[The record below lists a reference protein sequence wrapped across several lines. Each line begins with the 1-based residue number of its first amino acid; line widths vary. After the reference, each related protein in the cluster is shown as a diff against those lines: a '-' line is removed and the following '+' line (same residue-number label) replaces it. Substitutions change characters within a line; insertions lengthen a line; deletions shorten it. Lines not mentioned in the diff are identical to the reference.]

1 MNKILLA
8 IALSILLVC
17 AAAIPFLLRKS
28 QPEPALPQEEEEA
41 PAEFTSQP
49 VQPPKREES
58 KEKEETEE
66 RDTPYDPEE
75 EPLDFRGNTILQ
87 VYSLDGDGY
96 RYHPVIGRSVIE
108 KIARLLEDYEPEYT
122 PSENM
127 VGFLI
132 FTDGD
137 KYACYLDAE
146 RMDIDAVYSQL
157 VDISEECNA
166 NAAGAVKWLVYMTPS
181 NLSRVTFH
189 GLCGEGYSVSK
200 QAHLYQADVTITDRE
215 ELDSLS
221 ALLKKTNVRPADQV
235 YTRGTVS
242 PMDKSSLWT
251 MTMEFSTDVT
261 YQLFGYNT
269 ELYISS
275 TDMKE
280 QIHYVCSDLEIFR
293 LRDFMMGAE
302 NAMLINQDNVD

>member
-17 AAAIPFLLRKS
+17 AAVLPFLLRKEE
-28 QPEPALPQEEEEA
+28 QEPELPQEEEEA

-49 VQPPKREES
+49 VPPKREKREP
-58 KEKEETEE
+58 EE
-66 RDTPYDPEE
+66 REDTLYDPQGD
-75 EPLDFRGNTILQ
+75 PLAFRGALIQQ

-96 RYHPVIGRSVIE
+96 RYHPVTSRGMIE
-108 KIARLLEDYEPEYT
+108 EIALLLEDYEPEYT
-122 PSENM
+122 PAENM

-132 FTDGD
+132 FTDQD
-137 KYACYLDAE
+137 KYVCYLDAE

-166 NAAGAVKWLVYMTPS
+166 NAAGAVEWLVYMTPS
-181 NLSRVTFH
+181 NLSRVTFQ
-189 GLCGEGYSVSK
+189 GLCGEGYSIVK
-200 QAHLYQADVTITDRE
+200 QAHLYQAEVTITDRE

-221 ALLKKTNVRPADQV
+221 AFLTKMNVRPADRI
-235 YTRGTVS
+235 YARGTVA
-242 PMDKSSLWT
+242 PADKTSLWT
-251 MTMEFSTDVT
+251 MTMEFSTGVT
-261 YQLFGYNT
+261 YTLFGYNT

-275 TDMKE
+275 TDMEE
-280 QIHYVCSDLEIFR
+280 QIRYMCSDLETFR
-293 LRDFMMGAE
+293 LRDFMMESE